1 MMLIFKKPKKNEVF
15 VNNLLELGQ
24 WLSAAVV
31 VTGVICEVIYKAD
44 RYLFVIT
51 LGVFLWAVV
60 QKLKH
65 PSRRSS

>member
-1 MMLIFKKPKKNEVF
+1 MLFFKRQKFSEVF
-15 VNNLLELGQ
+15 INNLLEFGQ

-31 VTGVICEVIYKAD
+31 VTGVICEVCYKAD
-44 RYLFVIT
+44 RYLFIIT

-65 PSRRSS
+65 PSRRSP

>member
-1 MMLIFKKPKKNEVF
+1 MLSFQKPSKCEVLI
-15 VNNLLELGQ
+15 NHLLELGQ
-24 WLSAAVV
+24 WVSAAVV
-31 VTGVICEVIYKAD
+31 FTGVICEYIYKAD

-65 PSRRSS
+65 PSRRKS